1 MSLHK
6 HHEEPLG
13 IRARYSQSEYLMTSG
28 QHGPN
33 SSGGCNKFLPPKW
46 SVVKTDC
53 KENISILSNVESNLC
68 VLYAVRVRTIKVAL
82 SIYRIVCI
90 GPGKRPEMIPVLGLL
105 EF

>member
-53 KENISILSNVESNLC
+53 KENISISSNVESNLC

-90 GPGKRPEMIPVLGLL
+90 GHGKRPEIIPVLGLV